1 MWYFGI
7 VIHRRMHH
15 ICVSLHVYQVLCHV
29 LPVSINTKI
38 ESCLLAY
45 PRFFLLTPPSPFLW
59 LWLVYIMHKWD
70 SSLLTP
76 TLGASSCRLAMSTS
90 IGFSFFLLLLPRL
103 LVLCMECFYL
113 FSVVISVTCV
123 SATLISHIR
132 LQTNQLIWELI
143 SPYSQTWD
151 KKMQAIEKSVVKAAV
166 LLCKTVNNLA
176 KIEIFVCSYTA
187 LYYLSLWRRCIKSSK
202 WYRGLLI
209 FLSQHGN
216 V

>member
-1 MWYFGI
+1 MKCMLGNINLIYTPTLKHTAVVTFQHFCRSSFIKNSLSSPLLVWTVNMWYFGI

-132 LQTNQLIWELI
+132 LHTVIH
-143 SPYSQTWD
+143 
-151 KKMQAIEKSVVKAAV
+151 AV
-166 LLCKTVNNLA
+166 CV
-176 KIEIFVCSYTA
+176 
-187 LYYLSLWRRCIKSSK
+187 LW
-202 WYRGLLI
+202 
-209 FLSQHGN
+209 
-216 V
+216 